1 VSLDGLSA
9 DESAHN
15 LLNDVHSRLNPTQ
28 VARVIRP
35 NSTTAVV
42 EAVMQAKKENLSIS
56 ISGARHSMGGQ
67 QFAAGAVHLDM
78 RGMNKFISLDSSRR
92 LARVEAG
99 ITWPALLAELEK
111 HQLGATP
118 F

>member
-1 VSLDGLSA
+1 MSKLDIRVIAGLVATFAIVSLDGLSA

-35 NSTTAVV
+35 NSTAAVV

-67 QFAAGAVHLDM
+67 QFAAGAVHLDKIG
-78 RGMNKFISLDSSRR
+78 RASCRE
-92 LARVEAG
+92 RV
-99 ITWPALLAELEK
+99 LR
-111 HQLGATP
+111 
-118 F
+118 